1 VGTKPGSELVLGD
14 RLTVSEAIEAYTQAR
29 RDELRATYEAER
41 EREDEVRD
49 LDDILNDILVHILND
64 ILVPFTRVRARE
76 EV

>member
-1 VGTKPGSELVLGD
+1 
-14 RLTVSEAIEAYTQAR
+14 VSEAIEAYTQAR

-41 EREDEVRD
+41 EREDELRD